1 MSHKP
6 ANRVQDLQNFG
17 EFGGVNPSI
26 ADSSTFTYL
35 KASTMQAV
43 FEGEQEGC
51 HLYSR
56 HTNPSTNY
64 LCEALAGME
73 NTEAAY
79 VTASGM
85 AAITSCTLQICQTGD
100 EIITSRTIYGGT
112 YAFFKNFLPKL
123 GIKVHFIDINKIEE
137 IESHVNENTKMVY
150 CETMSNP
157 LLEIA
162 DLPAIARITKK
173 HHLKLVVDNTF
184 TPMIFSPIELG
195 ADIVIHSL
203 TKFINGASDAVGGV
217 VCADEEFITDMLD
230 VNHGAGML
238 LGPVLDAI
246 RAASILKN
254 IKTLHIRMKQHST
267 NAKYITESF
276 EREGIKVFYPGAQS
290 HPQHQLMSETFNEE
304 FGYGG
309 MLVLDVKTKKNAYA
323 FMEAMQNDNIG
334 YLAVSLGFYKTLFS
348 APGSSTSSE
357 IPEEEQDQMGLS
369 EGMVRISIGIDND
382 IKRTFEKMKKC
393 MVSVGIL
400 QEHLVDN

>member
-6 ANRVQDLQNFG
+6 ANRIQDLKNFG

-64 LCEALAGME
+64 LGNALAAME

-79 VTASGM
+79 VASSGM
-85 AAITSCTLQICQTGD
+85 GAITACTLQICKSGD
-100 EIITSRTIYGGT
+100 EIISSRTVYGGT
-112 YAFFKNFLPKL
+112 YAFFKNFLPRL
-123 GIKVHFIDINKIEE
+123 GIKVHFIDVTKSEDINSLI
-137 IESHVNENTKMVY
+137 NENTKMVY
-150 CETMSNP
+150 CETVSNP

-162 DLPAIARITKK
+162 DIPGIAKLTKNTGIQ
-173 HHLKLVVDNTF
+173 LVVDNTF
-184 TPMIFSPIELG
+184 TPLIFSPIELG

-217 VCADEEFITDMLD
+217 VCANAEFVSSLLD
-230 VNHGAGML
+230 VNDGAGML
-238 LGPVLDAI
+238 LGPVMDSL
-246 RAASILKN
+246 RASSILKN
-254 IKTLHIRMKQHST
+254 MKTLHIRMKQHSK
-267 NAKYITESF
+267 NASF
-276 EREGIKVFYPGAQS
+276 IAEHCCKEGIKVYYPGIEE
-290 HPQHQLMSETFNEE
+290 HPQHNIINRTYNSE

-309 MLVLDVKTKKNAYA
+309 MLVIDVNSKENAYN
-323 FMEAMQNDNIG
+323 FMEAMQEDNIG

-357 IPEEEQDQMGLS
+357 IPEEEQNKMGIS

-382 IKRTFEKMKKC
+382 IDRTFQKMKKC
-393 MVSVGIL
+393 MIAVGIV
-400 QEHLVDN
+400 QNN

>member
-1 MSHKP
+1 MSHNP
-6 ANRVQDLQNFG
+6 ADRVQDLQNFG
-17 EFGGVNPSI
+17 EYGGVNPSI

-85 AAITSCTLQICQTGD
+85 GAITSCTLQICKTGD
-100 EIITSRTIYGGT
+100 EIIASRTIYGGT

-123 GIKVHFIDINKIEE
+123 GIKVHFIDISKTEQIKALINQ
-137 IESHVNENTKMVY
+137 NTKMVY

-157 LLEIA
+157 LLDIA
-162 DLPAIARITKK
+162 DLPSISKITKK
-173 HHLKLVVDNTF
+173 ANIKLVVDNTF

-195 ADIVIHSL
+195 ADIVLHSL

-217 VCADEEFITDMLD
+217 VCAEEEFITEMMD
-230 VNHGAGML
+230 VNTGAGML
-238 LGPVLDAI
+238 LGPVMDAI
-246 RAASILKN
+246 RAANILKN
-254 IKTLHIRMKQHST
+254 IKTPHIRMKQHSY
-267 NAKYITESF
+267 NAQYISEKF
-276 EREGIKVFYPGAQS
+276 EDEGIKVFYPGVKS
-290 HPQHQLMSETFNEE
+290 HPHHQLMSQTFNEE

-309 MLVLDVKTKKNAYA
+309 MLVLDVKTKENAYA

-357 IPEEEQDQMGLS
+357 IPPEEQDQMGLS
-369 EGMVRISIGIDND
+369 EGMVRISIGLDND

-393 MVSVGIL
+393 MKSVGII
-400 QEHLVDN
+400 